1 MEMSDE
7 ALVELHQE
15 YTRWQAAGGINP
27 SFESFLYHKRL
38 EEDAVRWRY
47 LMLLGDRRADHD
59 AFISW
64 NDPMEYAGD
73 TDYTV
78 VLEAYEAL
86 VSEADD

>member
-1 MEMSDE
+1 MEMTDE
-7 ALVELHQE
+7 ALVELHRE

-47 LMLLGDRRADHD
+47 LMLLIDNVDDIADID
-59 AFISW
+59 Y
-64 NDPMEYAGD
+64 DVDVYAASG
-73 TDYTV
+73 DYTR
-78 VLEAYEAL
+78 VLSAYEAL